1 MTDEMKILEALEHL
15 DNIKKLIKDNEWEIS
30 LSRHLISMRNEFQ
43 RQLTCLQY
51 FAKMKE

>member
-15 DNIKKLIKDNEWEIS
+15 DNIIKLIKDDEWKIS
-30 LSRHLISMRNEFQ
+30 LSRHLISMRIEFH
-43 RQLTCLQY
+43 RQLTSLQY